1 MGQTAQRSG
10 ASVLGVAQELSGH
23 RTEHLDLFWPGTSCR
38 YLLEVPSN
46 LNHSVFHRHLQL
58 SCYTEVSMAAGTQVQ
73 NQPSFPTPGKP
84 IQIPVLN
91 KELRLQSR
99 NSSALLFSGA
109 EVLDFFLLSSR
120 FQPTND
126 PQKSIKIRSRRW
138 MYPLG
143 LGPA

>member
-1 MGQTAQRSG
+1 
-10 ASVLGVAQELSGH
+10 
-23 RTEHLDLFWPGTSCR
+23 
-38 YLLEVPSN
+38 
-46 LNHSVFHRHLQL
+46 
-58 SCYTEVSMAAGTQVQ
+58 MAAGTQVQ

-109 EVLDFFLLSSR
+109 EVLDFFLSSSR

-126 PQKSIKIRSRRW
+126 PQKSIKIRSRR
-138 MYPLG
+138 
-143 LGPA
+143 